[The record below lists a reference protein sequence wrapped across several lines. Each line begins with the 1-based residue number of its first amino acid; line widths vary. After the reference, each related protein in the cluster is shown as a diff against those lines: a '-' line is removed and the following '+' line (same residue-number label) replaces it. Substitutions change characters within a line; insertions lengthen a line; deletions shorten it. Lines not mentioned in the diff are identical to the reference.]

1 MIRELS
7 FIDVLYLIAATRW
20 TLALTA
26 IAFLGGGLVGLAIA
40 LLRVS
45 ALAPLRW
52 LGTVYVLVVQGTP
65 LLAWLFVFF
74 FGLSIFGFTV
84 SPWIAAAASYSIY
97 AGAFL
102 GEIWRGCL
110 QAIPRTQWEA
120 GASLGLGFT
129 QQLRYIIVPQAL
141 RLAIPPDRRLPGAA
155 HQEHLA
161 GRRHRLHRADPRGPA
176 HHRHHLPSLHRLPD
190 RCRHLL
196 RALLPAD
203 AGIPAAR
210 AEAPCRSLNSQTW
223 SSATARTRC

>member
-26 IAFLGGGLVGLAIA
+26 IAFAGGGLVGLAVA

-45 ALAPLRW
+45 GLAPLRW
-52 LGTVYVLVVQGTP
+52 LGGLYVLVVQGTP

-74 FGLSIFGFTV
+74 FGFSIFGITV

-110 QAIPRTQWEA
+110 EAIPRTQWEA

-141 RLAIPPDRRLPGAA
+141 RLAIPPTVGFLVQLIKNTSLAAVIGFIELTREGQLTTATTFRPFTVYLIVAAIYFALCFPLTQVSRRL
-155 HQEHLA
+155 E
-161 GRRHRLHRADPRGPA
+161 RRLHV
-176 HHRHHLPSLHRLPD
+176 
-190 RCRHLL
+190 
-196 RALLPAD
+196 
-203 AGIPAAR
+203 AR
-210 AEAPCRSLNSQTW
+210 
-223 SSATARTRC
+223 

>member
-26 IAFLGGGLVGLAIA
+26 IAFVGGGLVGLAIA

-52 LGTVYVLVVQGTP
+52 LGTIYVLVVQGTP

-110 QAIPRTQWEA
+110 QAIPLTQWEA
-120 GASLGLGFT
+120 GASLGLSLS

-141 RLAIPPDRRLPGAA
+141 RLAIPPTVGFLVQLIKNTSLAAVIGFIELTREGQLTTATTFRPFTVYLIVAVLYFALCFPLTQVSRRL
-155 HQEHLA
+155 E
-161 GRRHRLHRADPRGPA
+161 RRLHV
-176 HHRHHLPSLHRLPD
+176 
-190 RCRHLL
+190 
-196 RALLPAD
+196 
-203 AGIPAAR
+203 AR
-210 AEAPCRSLNSQTW
+210 
-223 SSATARTRC
+223 

>member
-1 MIRELS
+1 
-7 FIDVLYLIAATRW
+7 V
-20 TLALTA
+20 
-26 IAFLGGGLVGLAIA
+26 GGGLVGLAIA

-45 ALAPLRW
+45 ALPPLRW

-120 GASLGLGFT
+120 GASLGLGLA

-141 RLAIPPDRRLPGAA
+141 RLAIPPTVGFLVQLIKNTSLAAVIGFIELTREGQLTTATTFRPFTVYLIVAAIYFALCFPLTQWSRRL
-155 HQEHLA
+155 E
-161 GRRHRLHRADPRGPA
+161 RRLHV
-176 HHRHHLPSLHRLPD
+176 
-190 RCRHLL
+190 
-196 RALLPAD
+196 
-203 AGIPAAR
+203 AR
-210 AEAPCRSLNSQTW
+210 
-223 SSATARTRC
+223 